1 MWVPLSIKKNKK
13 NKRDQVVQNQE
24 FVQRAERLVDFF
36 YFFSSK
42 TSLFDSRSSDS
53 RISSDQ
59 TRKVL
64 YATRATRENQKHGI
78 SSREIVNTYKI
89 VNTYE

>member
-36 YFFSSK
+36 YFFFLLK
-42 TSLFDSRSSDS
+42 L
-53 RISSDQ
+53 ISSIHGVPTVGFCRVKHEKCS
-59 TRKVL
+59 TRQGVRVGTK
-64 YATRATRENQKHGI
+64 
-78 SSREIVNTYKI
+78 NTGFCHVK
-89 VNTYE
+89 